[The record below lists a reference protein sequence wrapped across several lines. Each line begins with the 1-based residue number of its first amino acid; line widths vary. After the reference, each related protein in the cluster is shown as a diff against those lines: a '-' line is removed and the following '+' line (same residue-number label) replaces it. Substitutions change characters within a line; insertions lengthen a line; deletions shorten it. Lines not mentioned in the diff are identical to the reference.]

1 MSQAAVGMVI
11 EKLLTDERLRIRFAL
26 DRMETIA
33 ELYLRGFDLSSDE
46 IDLFCRADA
55 GLWFLGD
62 TVGEERQAVRL
73 HAAFD
78 GMTGLR

>member
-1 MSQAAVGMVI
+1 MVI
-11 EKLLTDERLRIRFAL
+11 EKLLTDENLRIRFAL
-26 DRMETIA
+26 DRMETVA

-62 TVGEERQAVRL
+62 TVREDR
-73 HAAFD
+73 
-78 GMTGLR
+78 